1 MNINFEEIKKQE
13 VSNETLIHIIEVMY
27 NEIKNSAAP
36 NIILNELVDNLE
48 ADSSE
53 NSVFSFT
60 LSEKPISPNDVSIVT
75 TDGSITITPASIT
88 KIEGNRVY
96 FKNLQI
102 NQEMELFV
110 TYKY

>member
-13 VSNETLIHIIEVMY
+13 VTNETLIHIIEVMY
-27 NEIKNSAAP
+27 NELKNTASP
-36 NIILNELVDNLE
+36 NLILNELVDNLE
-48 ADSSE
+48 ADNSE
-53 NSVFSFT
+53 HSVFSFT
-60 LSEKPISPNDVSIVT
+60 LSEKPLSPNDISIVT
-75 TDGSITITPASIT
+75 TDGSITITPSSIT
-88 KIEGNRVY
+88 KLEGNRVY

>member
-13 VSNETLIHIIEVMY
+13 VSNETLIHIIEVLY
-27 NEIKNSAAP
+27 NEVKSSTTP

-48 ADSSE
+48 PDSSE
-53 NSVFSFT
+53 SSSFSFT
-60 LSEKPISPNDVSIVT
+60 LSEKPMSPNDISIVT
-75 TDGSITITPASIT
+75 TDGSIIITPSSIT
-88 KIEGNRVY
+88 KIEGDKVH

>member
-1 MNINFEEIKKQE
+1 MNINFEEIKKQDIT
-13 VSNETLIHIIEVMY
+13 NETLIHILEVLY
-27 NEIKNSAAP
+27 NEIKSTVTP

-48 ADSSE
+48 SDKSE
-53 NSVFSFT
+53 HSVFSFT
-60 LSEKPISPNDVSIVT
+60 LSEKPISPNDISIVT
-75 TDGSITITPASIT
+75 SDGSITITPASIT
-88 KIEGNRVY
+88 KIEENRVY